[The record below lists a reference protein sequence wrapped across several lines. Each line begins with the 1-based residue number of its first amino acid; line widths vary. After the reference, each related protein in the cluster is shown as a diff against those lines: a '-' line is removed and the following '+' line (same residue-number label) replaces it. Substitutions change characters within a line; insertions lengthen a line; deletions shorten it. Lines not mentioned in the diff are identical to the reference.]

1 MAIPIGNRKFVT
13 CNCIA
18 LNLSGHRKTRSGWC
32 KQFIARRGAI
42 KGCVGY
48 LTKIALALC
57 IIIAESSV
65 QAEPASTKASVHFEA
80 ANARNTS
87 VADFGEAVRTQ
98 ERQLDVIPIFLEYG
112 AVPTERTECGFP
124 TEFIIVELVRTIR
137 WQGAATVDPA
147 RTETTRPCGID
158 QNIVGNFVSC
168 VQLMNETRVRR

>member
-18 LNLSGHRKTRSGWC
+18 LNLRCHGKARPRWC
-32 KQFIARRGAI
+32 KQFIVCRCAVEC
-42 KGCVGY
+42 CVGNGAE
-48 LTKIALALC
+48 IATNLRV
-57 IIIAESSV
+57 IVAEPSV
-65 QAEPASTKASVHFEA
+65 QAEPASTETSVHFKA

-158 QNIVGNFVSC
+158 QNIVGNFVRC
-168 VQLMNETRVRR
+168 VELMNEASVRR